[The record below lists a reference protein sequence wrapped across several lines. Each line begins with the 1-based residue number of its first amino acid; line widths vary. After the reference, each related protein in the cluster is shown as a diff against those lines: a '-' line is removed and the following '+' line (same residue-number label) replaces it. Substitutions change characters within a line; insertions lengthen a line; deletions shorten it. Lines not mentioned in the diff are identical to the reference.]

1 MPIQPQRL
9 SETERHALADISQ
22 KQPKSA
28 KIEEWKSLPLAT
40 DENRH
45 EWWLK
50 RCESMSV
57 PIQFVPNS
65 VTQDVTTAQDAWI
78 DASPL
83 STQYEDMQSNTTMQP
98 SLSSMPLSESE
109 SPALVAPWQSAMNV
123 PIPDTDGNF
132 DNCLRAAIRS
142 SVTERQSEG
151 ASDVA
156 QAAVIEPNISNNSQA
171 LSADRWRKYF

>member
-1 MPIQPQRL
+1 
-9 SETERHALADISQ
+9 LADISQ

-28 KIEEWKSLPLAT
+28 KIEEWKSLPLT
-40 DENRH
+40 TGEHRH
-45 EWWLK
+45 AWWLK

-57 PIQFVPNS
+57 PIHLVPNS
-65 VTQDVTTAQDAWI
+65 VTQDATTAQDAWI

-83 STQYEDMQSNTTMQP
+83 SMQYEDMQSNTAMQP
-98 SLSSMPLSESE
+98 SLSSMSVSESE
-109 SPALVAPWQSAMNV
+109 SPTLVAPWQPAMNV
-123 PIPDTDGNF
+123 PIPDPDGNF

-142 SVTERQSEG
+142 SVTERPSED

-156 QAAVIEPNISNNSQA
+156 QAALIEPNIANYSQA